1 MYYEVYIDVLFLENL
16 MMDSLLLL
24 SVRKI
29 QKLPVGCLRVFLGA
43 MAGAILTC
51 IVVLINLPII
61 LKYVIFYVFITGIM
75 ISVGLKQRKLFL
87 ILRSAVLLYIVTM
100 FYGGIMYFI
109 HPYIRMASIFYAIAV
124 VVYFVVNLFWKILS
138 GAVKEHKNVCK
149 VTIFTT
155 KGIFQLQ
162 ALVDTGNGLVDPITE
177 EPVCVIA
184 GETARDIL
192 GVQNNM
198 CTEQAM
204 ESQFEKFENG
214 VRYIVY
220 RTIAG
225 EDIMP
230 IVRVGKM
237 IIYAQEKKVI
247 QKPLIGICKEP
258 VSERHLYQMLLN
270 PDILG
275 GTKNVSK
282 NSNTTEVSV

>member
-29 QKLPVGCLRVFLGA
+29 QKLPVGCARVFLGA

-61 LKYVIFYVFITGIM
+61 LKYVIFYVFITGVM
-75 ISVGLKQRKLFL
+75 ISVGLKQRKIFL

-100 FYGGIMYFI
+100 FYGGVMYFI
-109 HPYIRMASIFYAIAV
+109 RPHIRVVSIFYTMAV

-138 GAVKEHKNVCK
+138 GAVKEYKNVCK

-177 EPVCVIA
+177 EPVCVID
-184 GETARDIL
+184 GETARYIL
-192 GVQNNM
+192 GLQNNM
-198 CTEQAM
+198 YAEQTM
-204 ESQFEKFENG
+204 GLQFEKG
-214 VRYIVY
+214 VHYIVY

-237 IIYAQEKKVI
+237 IIYSQEKKEI